1 MEGDTEGDRDG
12 DAWGYTKGD
21 SEVGALNV
29 EADVKV
35 AAEGGVKVAAEG
47 YLEVSVDDTV

>member
-1 MEGDTEGDRDG
+1 MGDRDVYASG
-12 DAWGYTKGD
+12 DTKGD
-21 SEVGALNV
+21 IEVGALNL